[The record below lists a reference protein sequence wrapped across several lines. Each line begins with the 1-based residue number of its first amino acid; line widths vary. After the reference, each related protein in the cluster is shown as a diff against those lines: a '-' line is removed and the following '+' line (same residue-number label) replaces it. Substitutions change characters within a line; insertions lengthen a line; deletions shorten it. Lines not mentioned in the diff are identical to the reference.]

1 MSNGKKA
8 LSEKRRNSMA
18 LRDSDLRSELTS
30 ILAHARRDA
39 MVFAVTT
46 VILTPVFVAVA
57 IVVLFFAL
65 AFVDLPLIDDLGYGL
80 SFVTGV
86 NLALAFMVGSY
97 FLQPKAPNQCNESDR
112 VWVAVGLGFLCV
124 LLGLS
129 YTTPFATT
137 HPLQFWSAY
146 LLLALAMLACMGHAY
161 EPREDYYL
169 GWTAGPFLMGDPF
182 TVEDDIDRAH
192 FSLGFAVGMSHMIM
206 ESYSGIFG
214 STWLWRGLEERELS
228 GAVGLLQALAANDSS
243 RARACVQILG
253 RASALRVVRALV
265 KLKMVTIVGG
275 HLRLRLKVRE
285 HLGLG
290 A

>member
-1 MSNGKKA
+1 
-8 LSEKRRNSMA
+8 
-18 LRDSDLRSELTS
+18 
-30 ILAHARRDA
+30 
-39 MVFAVTT
+39 
-46 VILTPVFVAVA
+46 
-57 IVVLFFAL
+57 
-65 AFVDLPLIDDLGYGL
+65 
-80 SFVTGV
+80 
-86 NLALAFMVGSY
+86 
-97 FLQPKAPNQCNESDR
+97 
-112 VWVAVGLGFLCV
+112 
-124 LLGLS
+124 
-129 YTTPFATT
+129 
-137 HPLQFWSAY
+137 
-146 LLLALAMLACMGHAY
+146 MGHAY

-290 A
+290 T